1 MEYIT
6 LNNGVWMPMVGFGT
20 WEIRGESGKRAILDA
35 LDLGYRLLDTAQMY
49 KNEDIVGQAM
59 RESGLPRQELFI
71 TTKLYEPSA
80 S

>member
-6 LNNGVWMPMVGFGT
+6 LNNGVRMPMVGFGT

-71 TTKLYEPSA
+71 TTKLYKPSA

>member
-1 MEYIT
+1 
-6 LNNGVWMPMVGFGT
+6 MVGFGT

-71 TTKLYEPSA
+71 ATKLYEPSA

>member
-1 MEYIT
+1 
-6 LNNGVWMPMVGFGT
+6 MPMVGFGT

-71 TTKLYEPSA
+71 TTKLYKPSA

>member
-1 MEYIT
+1 
-6 LNNGVWMPMVGFGT
+6 MPMVGFGT

-71 TTKLYEPSA
+71 TTNLYKPSA

>member
-1 MEYIT
+1 
-6 LNNGVWMPMVGFGT
+6 MPMVGFGT

-59 RESGLPRQELFI
+59 RESGLPRQDLFI
-71 TTKLYEPSA
+71 TTKLYKPSA

>member
-1 MEYIT
+1 
-6 LNNGVWMPMVGFGT
+6 MPMVGFGT
-20 WEIRGESGKRAILDA
+20 WEIRGESGKRAILDS

-71 TTKLYEPSA
+71 TTKLYKPSA

>member
-6 LNNGVWMPMVGFGT
+6 LNNGVRMPMVGFGT

-71 TTKLYEPSA
+71 TTNLYKPSA